1 MSSSNQIEAVDLTEV
16 VCDFRS
22 KDPAGSSSIDGPIFN
37 IFGIWPHQVT
47 ERSFMRDLY
56 FSINGSNLIDRFDF
70 RTETS
75 VDAEDF
81 VVDDCSKRKIVKNF
95 SAILPGIGVS
105 ILLVDLIIETVDS
118 SDLSG
123 FVVPS
128 QESDSVRMLDFEA

>member
-1 MSSSNQIEAVDLTEV
+1 
-16 VCDFRS
+16 
-22 KDPAGSSSIDGPIFN
+22 
-37 IFGIWPHQVT
+37 
-47 ERSFMRDLY
+47 MRDLY